1 MSSRRRHP
9 LMRVFL
15 RGVAI
20 VLPLALTLFLL
31 VWLWRVL
38 DEHLFARVEAGL
50 AWGARELG
58 YGFDPDEQKWLS
70 AAVSV
75 VFVLLGILVVGWWL
89 GGILGR
95 RVYAVVDRMLHHTP
109 VVSAVYP
116 HVKQITEFFLG
127 TDAQVEFERVVA
139 IPYPRKGIYSLAFVT
154 GSSLRSLQE
163 ATQDDLVSVFV
174 PSSPMPVTGYTL
186 FVPRTELITVNMTV
200 EEALRTV
207 ISGGVLV
214 TPKEKPLE
222 SA

>member
-9 LMRVFL
+9 LTRVFL

-20 VLPLALTLFLL
+20 VLPLVLTLFLL
-31 VWLWRVL
+31 VWLWGVL
-38 DEHLFARVEAGL
+38 DQHLFTRVEAGL
-50 AWGARELG
+50 AWGAHELG
-58 YGFDPDEQKWLS
+58 YDFDPERQVWLS

-75 VFVLLGILVVGWWL
+75 LCVLLGILVIGWWL
-89 GGILGR
+89 GGLLGR
-95 RVYAVVDRMLHHTP
+95 RIYQVFDRLLHHTP

-139 IPYPRKGIYSLAFVT
+139 IPYPRQGLYSLAFVT
-154 GSSLRSLQE
+154 GSTLRSLQE
-163 ATQDDLVSVFV
+163 ATGEDLVSVFV

-214 TPKEKPLE
+214 TAKEKLVDP
-222 SA
+222 A